1 MKKYCSSTE
10 VLKTGRYRFSRPAAD
25 LPQGKAMNDAELLPI
40 CDILFVIS
48 SLLIY
53 FCDVLFSFLL
63 AYALFL
69 QDLLLWPCILL
80 ALILLSSVLCQGFS
94 FKWHV
99 RSRRQYLRD
108 NPSPDPEPLWL
119 THTIVFVHCL
129 QLGVLWRYLR
139 LFIPVEL
146 GSVKEQ
152 VRDLCML
159 RMLHA
164 FVQSTPVLLIE
175 LQLLFSKPLE
185 DITDLDRV
193 AASLALVSVCWALAS
208 FGKNVRRRNMDRLV
222 LTWLGIVCQFFWR
235 LGTVSARVTAL
246 SLYAALYGHWVLLLL
261 LLHWLTVFLWLLA
274 PNNLFKDEDTP
285 ASTRLWRC
293 GVVACVYTLD
303 YINLQQN
310 ASKLKLVAF
319 YAVMLLENLL
329 LVLLWCV
336 VYKDTKVIWF
346 ESHAILVVW
355 AGFLLGIMF
364 MLLYYRCFHIN
375 VLKQI
380 YGESTTELPRSHS
393 DAVAKLSKTTAPET
407 NGVFNCVLNR
417 GISRKKKKPSTF
429 VPPPNVSFQPGVKM
443 SQPFWK
449 RLSLSRISD
458 CDSMSMSAE
467 HIKSKLEQKHR
478 KQLLELQNIQEE
490 IRSGRIDALGIST
503 PMPPQLRV
511 EPPLIKGS
519 PMWRGKIMSDINYN
533 GYHPALLV
541 QQRIDFL
548 PRYTIVE
555 PTPVH
560 NPGRQTATGATAAC
574 HHTSPYG
581 AAESMDGDNDTSD
594 TERIPPDALYR
605 DQLGGGGGSRSRTR
619 QSRGRIRLSQHL
631 TPRTQL

>member
-1 MKKYCSSTE
+1 
-10 VLKTGRYRFSRPAAD
+10 
-25 LPQGKAMNDAELLPI
+25 
-40 CDILFVIS
+40 
-48 SLLIY
+48 
-53 FCDVLFSFLL
+53 
-63 AYALFL
+63 
-69 QDLLLWPCILL
+69 
-80 ALILLSSVLCQGFS
+80 
-94 FKWHV
+94 
-99 RSRRQYLRD
+99 
-108 NPSPDPEPLWL
+108 
-119 THTIVFVHCL
+119 
-129 QLGVLWRYLR
+129 
-139 LFIPVEL
+139 
-146 GSVKEQ
+146 
-152 VRDLCML
+152 ML

-164 FVQSTPVLLIE
+164 FVQSTPLLLIQ
-175 LQLLFSKPLE
+175 LQLLFSKSLD

-208 FGKNVRRRNMDRLV
+208 FGKNVRRKNMDRLV

-246 SLYAALYGHWVLLLL
+246 SLYAALYSHWVLLLL

-285 ASTRLWRC
+285 VPTRLYHC

-336 VYKDTKVIWF
+336 VYKDSKVVWF

-364 MLLYYRCFHIN
+364 MLLYYKCFHIN

-380 YGESTTELPRSHS
+380 YVEGTSELPRSHNQT
-393 DAVAKLSKTTAPET
+393 VAKLSKSTSSET

-449 RLSLSRISD
+449 RLSLSRMSD
-458 CDSMSMSAE
+458 CDSVSISAE
-467 HIKSKLEQKHR
+467 HIKSKLEQKHK
-478 KQLLELQNIQEE
+478 KQLLELQKIQEE
-490 IRSGRIDALGIST
+490 LRSGRIDALGIST

-511 EPPLIKGS
+511 EPPRIKRS
-519 PMWRGKIMSDINYN
+519 PLWKGKPIPADINYN
-533 GYHPALLV
+533 GCHPGLLV
-541 QQRIDFL
+541 HPPISSPPQ
-548 PRYTIVE
+548 YVAVE
-555 PTPVH
+555 PSSVQAFALTG
-560 NPGRQTATGATAAC
+560 NRQVRGAGTTVAA
-574 HHTSPYG
+574 HHHHYHHVSPYG

-605 DQLGGGGGSRSRTR
+605 DQLRSSGLAGGGGGGFRGRTR
-619 QSRGRIRLSQHL
+619 QSRARLKFSSQHL
-631 TPRTQL
+631 TPHTQL